1 MTDPAIGPVFPIL
14 KVLSYVALAAMAA
27 AIVYA
32 AAMALR
38 YWPGISV

>member
-1 MTDPAIGPVFPIL
+1 MTDPAAGSAFVIL
-14 KVLSYVALAAMAA
+14 KILGYVALASMAG

-38 YWPGISV
+38 YWPGIGV